1 MKYLF
6 TFFGMLLFAAAFAQ
20 STPEAQKELE
30 LYDTW
35 LAEGKIK
42 IEEYNKLKAKLLAK
56 DSLQQAPEPTVE
68 LYKKRFTIK
77 LSTGLALT
85 AASGGIAGA
94 GVVVM
99 NNIKKANQA
108 NGTSNSGPQYAIF
121 ATSGIMFVGGV
132 ALITSALIDN
142 GKARKL
148 KEKVSLI
155 GGTNSFGLAYHF

>member
-1 MKYLF
+1 MKYLV

-30 LYDTW
+30 LYDVW
-35 LAEGKIK
+35 LADGKIK
-42 IEEYNKLKAKLLAK
+42 IDEYNKLKAKLLAK
-56 DSLQQAPEPTVE
+56 DSIQQAPEPTVE
-68 LYKKRFTIK
+68 LYKKRFVVK
-77 LSTGLALT
+77 LSTGVALT

-99 NNIKKANQA
+99 NNINKANKA
-108 NGTSNSGPQYAIF
+108 NGTTNSGPQYAIF
-121 ATSGIMFVGGV
+121 ATSGIMFVGGI

-142 GKARKL
+142 SKARKL

-155 GGTNSFGLAYHF
+155 GGTNSFGLAYNF